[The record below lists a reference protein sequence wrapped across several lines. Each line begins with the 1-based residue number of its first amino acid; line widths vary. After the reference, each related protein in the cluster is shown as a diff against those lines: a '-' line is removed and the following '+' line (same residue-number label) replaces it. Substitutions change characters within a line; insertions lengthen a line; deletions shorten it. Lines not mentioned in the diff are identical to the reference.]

1 MRTLTRTTTEE
12 RRRLPLSTAE
22 VALRAEEGYNG
33 GERFNGYAAVFN
45 SRTAIGNPLRWG
57 FYEEIA
63 PGAFTKTL
71 AEGDA
76 RMLIDHDSYYVVSRV
91 SAGTLL
97 LAEDARG
104 LAVDSALDTGLSYVS
119 DLKANVKNRNI
130 TGMSFG
136 FYVIKDDWTIET
148 VETSDGQTADVEVRR
163 ILEARLIEVSAVT
176 FPAYEE
182 TEAELASV
190 ASALVSRGDQ
200 AAIEERAKF
209 RPELRDLLQL
219 VDSGAAA
226 DAGQT
231 PTAAGAVRKAEAAEQ
246 RGGLAVHSTGTS
258 DAAWDGPANSSDLP
272 QQEAALRMA
281 HAWVD
286 PDGDADAKS
295 SYRFIHHFVGVD
307 GDVGAAS
314 TVACTTA
321 IGVLNGARGGTAIP
335 EEDRQAVY
343 KHLARH
349 LKDAGLKAPE
359 LKAVGSE
366 PGESTR
372 ETSTPEPAGAPA
384 ATEPAE
390 TTRGETDPRV
400 LRMRGLA
407 ARYGLQHASS

>member
-1 MRTLTRTTTEE
+1 MRTLTRTTAEE
-12 RRRLPLSTAE
+12 RRQLPLSTAE
-22 VALRAEEGYNG
+22 VAIRAAEGDDG
-33 GERFNGYAAVFN
+33 GERFAGYAAVFN

-71 AEGDA
+71 SEGDA

-91 SAGTLL
+91 SAGSLA
-97 LAEDARG
+97 LAEDTRG

-119 DLKANVKNRNI
+119 DLKANIKNRNI

-136 FYVIKDDWTIET
+136 FYVIKDDWQLEQID
-148 VETSDGQTADVEVRR
+148 TSEGPAEVEVRR
-163 ILEARLIEVSAVT
+163 ILEARLVEVSAVT
-176 FPAYEE
+176 FPAYED

-200 AAIEERAKF
+200 GAIEKRAQF

-219 VDSGAAA
+219 VSSDSSDRAPEVVPVERATAAA
-226 DAGQT
+226 
-231 PTAAGAVRKAEAAEQ
+231 EE
-246 RGGLAVHSTGTS
+246 RGGLAVHTTDTS
-258 DAAWDGPANSSDLP
+258 DASWDGPANSSDLP
-272 QQEAALRMA
+272 AEESALRQA

-286 PDGDADAKS
+286 PEGDAAAKS

-314 TVACTTA
+314 TVACTNA
-321 IGVLNGARGGTAIP
+321 IGVLNGARGGTTLP
-335 EEDRQAVY
+335 DEDRQAVY

-349 LKDAGLKAPE
+349 LKDAGQKAPE
-359 LKAVGSE
+359 LKQVEGE

-372 ETSTPEPAGAPA
+372 ETSTPEHAPA
-384 ATEPAE
+384 DADGTEPAE
-390 TTRGETDPRV
+390 TTRTDQDARV

-407 ARYGLQHASS
+407 ARYGLQLASS